1 MDTST
6 DERKRHM
13 CACYDCG
20 STIEGHHTE
29 LCEMAEDNAVR
40 DLPAHPGTQWWTEAV
55 GHVWMTPYIKQ
66 QS

>member
-1 MDTST
+1 
-6 DERKRHM
+6 M

-29 LCEMAEDNAVR
+29 LCEMAEDDAVR

-55 GHVWMTPYIKQ
+55 PHVVMALYPKQ